1 MVRDRSVSAKV
12 FEAVVHIVMICV
24 VLLTLLPVIHVI
36 SISFSSAAAISRGD
50 VGLWPV
56 EFSVSAY
63 TAIFKSGNVPRS
75 FLNSVYYTALGTA
88 INMLLTTMM
97 AYPLSRTYLTFRK
110 FYNVL
115 VLITMFFSG
124 GLIPTFLTV
133 KNLGLYNTV
142 WAIVLPGAISTWNLI
157 IMRTFFM
164 GLPAELDSVPMPSGG
179 NWGNAVMGMQIAYGV
194 TNTKSYVDAWTGE
207 FIPYGYTQ
215 DGFREALKWTNTF
228 YKERFMDP
236 EFATSND
243 NRRTEFFA
251 NGKAYIEYQY
261 VESALWAET
270 TMKPLF
276 PDVDWEFTGYN
287 ISVDPSKGYLYQR
300 DNTFFAYGYAFTDK
314 ISDEGLAR
322 MLDWCDYISTDEGA
336 TFMCMGVEG
345 VTYQKNADGT
355 LQFMDHMYHS
365 TRNPEGTQPWKYGM
379 YMGILR
385 QTDDYTR
392 EVGKDANIVISADFN
407 ADSNAHYS
415 QAFPTAYTPEQ
426 ESRLA
431 TLDTQIGDMAE
442 EYILKFIMSQLDPND
457 DNAWSQYLAALD
469 NAGIQEA
476 SQIRIESYKK
486 VSQ

>member
-142 WAIVLPGAISTWNLI
+142 WAIALPGAISTWNLI

-164 GLPAELDSVPMPSGG
+164 GLPAELEESAQLDGANDFTIFARIILPLSKASIATIALFYGVGHWNNWFSGMIYFKNSKSYPLQTILRSIVINSEVSDEITVDEVINSISAEGIKYSTLVVSMVPMMVVYPFIQKYFVKG
-179 NWGNAVMGMQIAYGV
+179 VMIG
-194 TNTKSYVDAWTGE
+194 S
-207 FIPYGYTQ
+207 
-215 DGFREALKWTNTF
+215 LK
-228 YKERFMDP
+228 
-236 EFATSND
+236 
-243 NRRTEFFA
+243 
-251 NGKAYIEYQY
+251 G
-261 VESALWAET
+261 
-270 TMKPLF
+270 
-276 PDVDWEFTGYN
+276 
-287 ISVDPSKGYLYQR
+287 
-300 DNTFFAYGYAFTDK
+300 
-314 ISDEGLAR
+314 
-322 MLDWCDYISTDEGA
+322 
-336 TFMCMGVEG
+336 
-345 VTYQKNADGT
+345 
-355 LQFMDHMYHS
+355 
-365 TRNPEGTQPWKYGM
+365 
-379 YMGILR
+379 
-385 QTDDYTR
+385 
-392 EVGKDANIVISADFN
+392 
-407 ADSNAHYS
+407 
-415 QAFPTAYTPEQ
+415 
-426 ESRLA
+426 
-431 TLDTQIGDMAE
+431 
-442 EYILKFIMSQLDPND
+442 
-457 DNAWSQYLAALD
+457 
-469 NAGIQEA
+469 
-476 SQIRIESYKK
+476 
-486 VSQ
+486 

>member
-164 GLPAELDSVPMPSGG
+164 GLPAELEESAQLDGANDFTIFARIILPLSKASIATIALFYGVGHWNNWFSGMIYFKNSKSYPLQTILRSIVINSEVSDEITVDEVINSISAEGIKYSTLVVSMVPMM
-179 NWGNAVMGMQIAYGV
+179 AVYP
-194 TNTKSYVDAWTGE
+194 
-207 FIPYGYTQ
+207 FIQKYFVKVVMIGS
-215 DGFREALKWTNTF
+215 LK
-228 YKERFMDP
+228 
-236 EFATSND
+236 
-243 NRRTEFFA
+243 
-251 NGKAYIEYQY
+251 G
-261 VESALWAET
+261 
-270 TMKPLF
+270 
-276 PDVDWEFTGYN
+276 
-287 ISVDPSKGYLYQR
+287 
-300 DNTFFAYGYAFTDK
+300 
-314 ISDEGLAR
+314 
-322 MLDWCDYISTDEGA
+322 
-336 TFMCMGVEG
+336 
-345 VTYQKNADGT
+345 
-355 LQFMDHMYHS
+355 
-365 TRNPEGTQPWKYGM
+365 
-379 YMGILR
+379 
-385 QTDDYTR
+385 
-392 EVGKDANIVISADFN
+392 
-407 ADSNAHYS
+407 
-415 QAFPTAYTPEQ
+415 
-426 ESRLA
+426 
-431 TLDTQIGDMAE
+431 
-442 EYILKFIMSQLDPND
+442 
-457 DNAWSQYLAALD
+457 
-469 NAGIQEA
+469 
-476 SQIRIESYKK
+476 
-486 VSQ
+486 

>member
-56 EFSVSAY
+56 KFSVSAY

-164 GLPAELDSVPMPSGG
+164 GLPAELEESAQLDGANDFTIFARIILPLSKASIATIALFYGVGHWNNWFSGMIYFKNSKSYPLQTILRSIVINSEVSDEITVDEVINSISAEGIKYSTLVVSMVPMM
-179 NWGNAVMGMQIAYGV
+179 AVYPFIQKYFVKGV
-194 TNTKSYVDAWTGE
+194 MIGS
-207 FIPYGYTQ
+207 
-215 DGFREALKWTNTF
+215 LK
-228 YKERFMDP
+228 
-236 EFATSND
+236 
-243 NRRTEFFA
+243 
-251 NGKAYIEYQY
+251 G
-261 VESALWAET
+261 
-270 TMKPLF
+270 
-276 PDVDWEFTGYN
+276 
-287 ISVDPSKGYLYQR
+287 
-300 DNTFFAYGYAFTDK
+300 
-314 ISDEGLAR
+314 
-322 MLDWCDYISTDEGA
+322 
-336 TFMCMGVEG
+336 
-345 VTYQKNADGT
+345 
-355 LQFMDHMYHS
+355 
-365 TRNPEGTQPWKYGM
+365 
-379 YMGILR
+379 
-385 QTDDYTR
+385 
-392 EVGKDANIVISADFN
+392 
-407 ADSNAHYS
+407 
-415 QAFPTAYTPEQ
+415 
-426 ESRLA
+426 
-431 TLDTQIGDMAE
+431 
-442 EYILKFIMSQLDPND
+442 
-457 DNAWSQYLAALD
+457 
-469 NAGIQEA
+469 
-476 SQIRIESYKK
+476 
-486 VSQ
+486 

>member
-12 FEAVVHIVMICV
+12 FEAIVHIVMICV

-164 GLPAELDSVPMPSGG
+164 GLPAELEESAQLDGANDFTIFARIILPLSKASIATIALFYGVGHWNNWFSGMIYFKNSKSYPLQTILRSIVINSEVSDEITVDEVINSISAEGIKYSTLVVSMVPMM
-179 NWGNAVMGMQIAYGV
+179 AVYPFIQKYFVKGV
-194 TNTKSYVDAWTGE
+194 MIGS
-207 FIPYGYTQ
+207 
-215 DGFREALKWTNTF
+215 LK
-228 YKERFMDP
+228 
-236 EFATSND
+236 
-243 NRRTEFFA
+243 
-251 NGKAYIEYQY
+251 G
-261 VESALWAET
+261 
-270 TMKPLF
+270 
-276 PDVDWEFTGYN
+276 
-287 ISVDPSKGYLYQR
+287 
-300 DNTFFAYGYAFTDK
+300 
-314 ISDEGLAR
+314 
-322 MLDWCDYISTDEGA
+322 
-336 TFMCMGVEG
+336 
-345 VTYQKNADGT
+345 
-355 LQFMDHMYHS
+355 
-365 TRNPEGTQPWKYGM
+365 
-379 YMGILR
+379 
-385 QTDDYTR
+385 
-392 EVGKDANIVISADFN
+392 
-407 ADSNAHYS
+407 
-415 QAFPTAYTPEQ
+415 
-426 ESRLA
+426 
-431 TLDTQIGDMAE
+431 
-442 EYILKFIMSQLDPND
+442 
-457 DNAWSQYLAALD
+457 
-469 NAGIQEA
+469 
-476 SQIRIESYKK
+476 
-486 VSQ
+486 

>member
-63 TAIFKSGNVPRS
+63 TAIFESGNVPRS

-164 GLPAELDSVPMPSGG
+164 GLPAELEESAQLDGANDFTIFARIILPLSKASIATIALFYGVGHWNNWFSGMIYFKNSKSYPLQTILRSIVINSEVSDEITVDEVINSISAEGIKYSTLVVSMVPMM
-179 NWGNAVMGMQIAYGV
+179 AVYPFIQKYFVKGV
-194 TNTKSYVDAWTGE
+194 MIGS
-207 FIPYGYTQ
+207 
-215 DGFREALKWTNTF
+215 LK
-228 YKERFMDP
+228 
-236 EFATSND
+236 
-243 NRRTEFFA
+243 
-251 NGKAYIEYQY
+251 G
-261 VESALWAET
+261 
-270 TMKPLF
+270 
-276 PDVDWEFTGYN
+276 
-287 ISVDPSKGYLYQR
+287 
-300 DNTFFAYGYAFTDK
+300 
-314 ISDEGLAR
+314 
-322 MLDWCDYISTDEGA
+322 
-336 TFMCMGVEG
+336 
-345 VTYQKNADGT
+345 
-355 LQFMDHMYHS
+355 
-365 TRNPEGTQPWKYGM
+365 
-379 YMGILR
+379 
-385 QTDDYTR
+385 
-392 EVGKDANIVISADFN
+392 
-407 ADSNAHYS
+407 
-415 QAFPTAYTPEQ
+415 
-426 ESRLA
+426 
-431 TLDTQIGDMAE
+431 
-442 EYILKFIMSQLDPND
+442 
-457 DNAWSQYLAALD
+457 
-469 NAGIQEA
+469 
-476 SQIRIESYKK
+476 
-486 VSQ
+486 

>member
-157 IMRTFFM
+157 IMRAFFM
-164 GLPAELDSVPMPSGG
+164 GLPAELEESAQLDGANDFTIFARIILPLSKASIATIALFYGVGHWNNWFSGMIYFKNSKSYPLQTILRSIVINSEVSDEITVDEVINSISAEGIKYSTLVVSMVPMM
-179 NWGNAVMGMQIAYGV
+179 AVYPFIQKYFVKGV
-194 TNTKSYVDAWTGE
+194 MIGS
-207 FIPYGYTQ
+207 
-215 DGFREALKWTNTF
+215 LK
-228 YKERFMDP
+228 
-236 EFATSND
+236 
-243 NRRTEFFA
+243 
-251 NGKAYIEYQY
+251 G
-261 VESALWAET
+261 
-270 TMKPLF
+270 
-276 PDVDWEFTGYN
+276 
-287 ISVDPSKGYLYQR
+287 
-300 DNTFFAYGYAFTDK
+300 
-314 ISDEGLAR
+314 
-322 MLDWCDYISTDEGA
+322 
-336 TFMCMGVEG
+336 
-345 VTYQKNADGT
+345 
-355 LQFMDHMYHS
+355 
-365 TRNPEGTQPWKYGM
+365 
-379 YMGILR
+379 
-385 QTDDYTR
+385 
-392 EVGKDANIVISADFN
+392 
-407 ADSNAHYS
+407 
-415 QAFPTAYTPEQ
+415 
-426 ESRLA
+426 
-431 TLDTQIGDMAE
+431 
-442 EYILKFIMSQLDPND
+442 
-457 DNAWSQYLAALD
+457 
-469 NAGIQEA
+469 
-476 SQIRIESYKK
+476 
-486 VSQ
+486 

>member
-164 GLPAELDSVPMPSGG
+164 GLPAELEESAQLDGANDFTIFARIILPLSKASIATIALFYGVGHWNNWFSGMIYFKNSKSYPLQTILRSIVINSEVSDEITVDEVINSISAEGIKYSTLVVSMVPMM
-179 NWGNAVMGMQIAYGV
+179 AVYPFIQKYFVKGV
-194 TNTKSYVDAWTGE
+194 MIG
-207 FIPYGYTQ
+207 
-215 DGFREALKWTNTF
+215 ALK
-228 YKERFMDP
+228 
-236 EFATSND
+236 
-243 NRRTEFFA
+243 
-251 NGKAYIEYQY
+251 G
-261 VESALWAET
+261 
-270 TMKPLF
+270 
-276 PDVDWEFTGYN
+276 
-287 ISVDPSKGYLYQR
+287 
-300 DNTFFAYGYAFTDK
+300 
-314 ISDEGLAR
+314 
-322 MLDWCDYISTDEGA
+322 
-336 TFMCMGVEG
+336 
-345 VTYQKNADGT
+345 
-355 LQFMDHMYHS
+355 
-365 TRNPEGTQPWKYGM
+365 
-379 YMGILR
+379 
-385 QTDDYTR
+385 
-392 EVGKDANIVISADFN
+392 
-407 ADSNAHYS
+407 
-415 QAFPTAYTPEQ
+415 
-426 ESRLA
+426 
-431 TLDTQIGDMAE
+431 
-442 EYILKFIMSQLDPND
+442 
-457 DNAWSQYLAALD
+457 
-469 NAGIQEA
+469 
-476 SQIRIESYKK
+476 
-486 VSQ
+486 

>member
-133 KNLGLYNTV
+133 KNLGLYNTI

-164 GLPAELDSVPMPSGG
+164 GLPAELEESAQLDGANDFTIFARIILPLSKASIATITLFYGVGHWNNWFSGMIYFKNSKSYPLQTILRSIVINSEVSDEITVDEVINSISAEGIKYSTLVVSMVPMM
-179 NWGNAVMGMQIAYGV
+179 AVYPFIQKYFVKGV
-194 TNTKSYVDAWTGE
+194 MIGS
-207 FIPYGYTQ
+207 
-215 DGFREALKWTNTF
+215 LK
-228 YKERFMDP
+228 
-236 EFATSND
+236 
-243 NRRTEFFA
+243 
-251 NGKAYIEYQY
+251 G
-261 VESALWAET
+261 
-270 TMKPLF
+270 
-276 PDVDWEFTGYN
+276 
-287 ISVDPSKGYLYQR
+287 
-300 DNTFFAYGYAFTDK
+300 
-314 ISDEGLAR
+314 
-322 MLDWCDYISTDEGA
+322 
-336 TFMCMGVEG
+336 
-345 VTYQKNADGT
+345 
-355 LQFMDHMYHS
+355 
-365 TRNPEGTQPWKYGM
+365 
-379 YMGILR
+379 
-385 QTDDYTR
+385 
-392 EVGKDANIVISADFN
+392 
-407 ADSNAHYS
+407 
-415 QAFPTAYTPEQ
+415 
-426 ESRLA
+426 
-431 TLDTQIGDMAE
+431 
-442 EYILKFIMSQLDPND
+442 
-457 DNAWSQYLAALD
+457 
-469 NAGIQEA
+469 
-476 SQIRIESYKK
+476 
-486 VSQ
+486 

>member
-75 FLNSVYYTALGTA
+75 FLNSLYYTALGTA

-164 GLPAELDSVPMPSGG
+164 GLPAELEESAQLDGANDFTIFARIILPLSKASIATIALFYGVGHWNNWFSGMIYFKNSKSYPLQTILRSIVINSEVSDEITVDEVINSISAEGIKYSTLVVSMVPMM
-179 NWGNAVMGMQIAYGV
+179 AVYPFIQKYFVKGV
-194 TNTKSYVDAWTGE
+194 MIGS
-207 FIPYGYTQ
+207 
-215 DGFREALKWTNTF
+215 LK
-228 YKERFMDP
+228 
-236 EFATSND
+236 
-243 NRRTEFFA
+243 
-251 NGKAYIEYQY
+251 G
-261 VESALWAET
+261 
-270 TMKPLF
+270 
-276 PDVDWEFTGYN
+276 
-287 ISVDPSKGYLYQR
+287 
-300 DNTFFAYGYAFTDK
+300 
-314 ISDEGLAR
+314 
-322 MLDWCDYISTDEGA
+322 
-336 TFMCMGVEG
+336 
-345 VTYQKNADGT
+345 
-355 LQFMDHMYHS
+355 
-365 TRNPEGTQPWKYGM
+365 
-379 YMGILR
+379 
-385 QTDDYTR
+385 
-392 EVGKDANIVISADFN
+392 
-407 ADSNAHYS
+407 
-415 QAFPTAYTPEQ
+415 
-426 ESRLA
+426 
-431 TLDTQIGDMAE
+431 
-442 EYILKFIMSQLDPND
+442 
-457 DNAWSQYLAALD
+457 
-469 NAGIQEA
+469 
-476 SQIRIESYKK
+476 
-486 VSQ
+486 

>member
-164 GLPAELDSVPMPSGG
+164 GLPAELEESAQLDGANDFTIFARIILPLSKASIATISLFYGVGHWNNWFSGMIYFKNSKSYPLQTILRSIVINSEVSDEITVDEVINSISAEGIKYSTLVVSMVPMM
-179 NWGNAVMGMQIAYGV
+179 AVYPFIQKYFVKGV
-194 TNTKSYVDAWTGE
+194 MIGS
-207 FIPYGYTQ
+207 
-215 DGFREALKWTNTF
+215 LK
-228 YKERFMDP
+228 
-236 EFATSND
+236 
-243 NRRTEFFA
+243 
-251 NGKAYIEYQY
+251 G
-261 VESALWAET
+261 
-270 TMKPLF
+270 
-276 PDVDWEFTGYN
+276 
-287 ISVDPSKGYLYQR
+287 
-300 DNTFFAYGYAFTDK
+300 
-314 ISDEGLAR
+314 
-322 MLDWCDYISTDEGA
+322 
-336 TFMCMGVEG
+336 
-345 VTYQKNADGT
+345 
-355 LQFMDHMYHS
+355 
-365 TRNPEGTQPWKYGM
+365 
-379 YMGILR
+379 
-385 QTDDYTR
+385 
-392 EVGKDANIVISADFN
+392 
-407 ADSNAHYS
+407 
-415 QAFPTAYTPEQ
+415 
-426 ESRLA
+426 
-431 TLDTQIGDMAE
+431 
-442 EYILKFIMSQLDPND
+442 
-457 DNAWSQYLAALD
+457 
-469 NAGIQEA
+469 
-476 SQIRIESYKK
+476 
-486 VSQ
+486 

>member
-164 GLPAELDSVPMPSGG
+164 GLPAELEESAQLDGANDFTIFARIILPLSKASIATIALFYGVGHWNNWFSGMIYFKNSKSYPLQTILRSIVINSEVSDEITVDEVINSISAEGIKYSTLVVSMVPMM
-179 NWGNAVMGMQIAYGV
+179 AVYPFIQKYFVKGV
-194 TNTKSYVDAWTGE
+194 MIGS
-207 FIPYGYTQ
+207 
-215 DGFREALKWTNTF
+215 LK
-228 YKERFMDP
+228 
-236 EFATSND
+236 
-243 NRRTEFFA
+243 
-251 NGKAYIEYQY
+251 G
-261 VESALWAET
+261 
-270 TMKPLF
+270 
-276 PDVDWEFTGYN
+276 
-287 ISVDPSKGYLYQR
+287 
-300 DNTFFAYGYAFTDK
+300 
-314 ISDEGLAR
+314 
-322 MLDWCDYISTDEGA
+322 
-336 TFMCMGVEG
+336 
-345 VTYQKNADGT
+345 
-355 LQFMDHMYHS
+355 
-365 TRNPEGTQPWKYGM
+365 
-379 YMGILR
+379 
-385 QTDDYTR
+385 
-392 EVGKDANIVISADFN
+392 
-407 ADSNAHYS
+407 
-415 QAFPTAYTPEQ
+415 
-426 ESRLA
+426 
-431 TLDTQIGDMAE
+431 
-442 EYILKFIMSQLDPND
+442 
-457 DNAWSQYLAALD
+457 
-469 NAGIQEA
+469 
-476 SQIRIESYKK
+476 
-486 VSQ
+486 

>member
-142 WAIVLPGAISTWNLI
+142 WAIALPGAISTWNLI

-164 GLPAELDSVPMPSGG
+164 GLPAELEESAQLDGANDFTIFARIILPLSKASIATIALFYGVGHWNNWFSGMIYFKNSKSYPLQTILRSIVINSEVSDEITVDEVINSISAEGIKYSTLVVSMVPMM
-179 NWGNAVMGMQIAYGV
+179 AVYPFIQKYFVKGV
-194 TNTKSYVDAWTGE
+194 MIGS
-207 FIPYGYTQ
+207 
-215 DGFREALKWTNTF
+215 LK
-228 YKERFMDP
+228 
-236 EFATSND
+236 
-243 NRRTEFFA
+243 
-251 NGKAYIEYQY
+251 G
-261 VESALWAET
+261 
-270 TMKPLF
+270 
-276 PDVDWEFTGYN
+276 
-287 ISVDPSKGYLYQR
+287 
-300 DNTFFAYGYAFTDK
+300 
-314 ISDEGLAR
+314 
-322 MLDWCDYISTDEGA
+322 
-336 TFMCMGVEG
+336 
-345 VTYQKNADGT
+345 
-355 LQFMDHMYHS
+355 
-365 TRNPEGTQPWKYGM
+365 
-379 YMGILR
+379 
-385 QTDDYTR
+385 
-392 EVGKDANIVISADFN
+392 
-407 ADSNAHYS
+407 
-415 QAFPTAYTPEQ
+415 
-426 ESRLA
+426 
-431 TLDTQIGDMAE
+431 
-442 EYILKFIMSQLDPND
+442 
-457 DNAWSQYLAALD
+457 
-469 NAGIQEA
+469 
-476 SQIRIESYKK
+476 
-486 VSQ
+486 

>member
-164 GLPAELDSVPMPSGG
+164 GLPAELEESAQLDGANDFTIFARIILPLSKASIATIALFYGVGHWNNWFSGMIYFKNSKSYPLQTILRSIVINSEVSDEITVDEVINSISAEGIKYSTLVVSMVPMM
-179 NWGNAVMGMQIAYGV
+179 AVYP
-194 TNTKSYVDAWTGE
+194 
-207 FIPYGYTQ
+207 FIQKY
-215 DGFREALKWTNTF
+215 FR
-228 YKERFMDP
+228 
-236 EFATSND
+236 
-243 NRRTEFFA
+243 
-251 NGKAYIEYQY
+251 G
-261 VESALWAET
+261 
-270 TMKPLF
+270 
-276 PDVDWEFTGYN
+276 
-287 ISVDPSKGYLYQR
+287 
-300 DNTFFAYGYAFTDK
+300 TD
-314 ISDEGLAR
+314 S
-322 MLDWCDYISTDEGA
+322 
-336 TFMCMGVEG
+336 F
-345 VTYQKNADGT
+345 
-355 LQFMDHMYHS
+355 
-365 TRNPEGTQPWKYGM
+365 
-379 YMGILR
+379 
-385 QTDDYTR
+385 
-392 EVGKDANIVISADFN
+392 
-407 ADSNAHYS
+407 
-415 QAFPTAYTPEQ
+415 
-426 ESRLA
+426 
-431 TLDTQIGDMAE
+431 
-442 EYILKFIMSQLDPND
+442 
-457 DNAWSQYLAALD
+457 
-469 NAGIQEA
+469 
-476 SQIRIESYKK
+476 
-486 VSQ
+486 

>member
-1 MVRDRSVSAKV
+1 MVRDRSISAKV

-164 GLPAELDSVPMPSGG
+164 GLPAELEESAQLDGANDFTIFARIILPLSKASIATIALFYGVGHWNNWFSGMIYFKNSKSYPLQTILRSIVINSEVSDEITVDEVINSISAEGIKYSTLVVSMVPMM
-179 NWGNAVMGMQIAYGV
+179 AVYPFIQKYFVKGV
-194 TNTKSYVDAWTGE
+194 MIGS
-207 FIPYGYTQ
+207 
-215 DGFREALKWTNTF
+215 LK
-228 YKERFMDP
+228 
-236 EFATSND
+236 
-243 NRRTEFFA
+243 
-251 NGKAYIEYQY
+251 G
-261 VESALWAET
+261 
-270 TMKPLF
+270 
-276 PDVDWEFTGYN
+276 
-287 ISVDPSKGYLYQR
+287 
-300 DNTFFAYGYAFTDK
+300 
-314 ISDEGLAR
+314 
-322 MLDWCDYISTDEGA
+322 
-336 TFMCMGVEG
+336 
-345 VTYQKNADGT
+345 
-355 LQFMDHMYHS
+355 
-365 TRNPEGTQPWKYGM
+365 
-379 YMGILR
+379 
-385 QTDDYTR
+385 
-392 EVGKDANIVISADFN
+392 
-407 ADSNAHYS
+407 
-415 QAFPTAYTPEQ
+415 
-426 ESRLA
+426 
-431 TLDTQIGDMAE
+431 
-442 EYILKFIMSQLDPND
+442 
-457 DNAWSQYLAALD
+457 
-469 NAGIQEA
+469 
-476 SQIRIESYKK
+476 
-486 VSQ
+486 

>member
-164 GLPAELDSVPMPSGG
+164 GLPAELEESAQLDGANDFTIFARIILPLSKASIATITLFYGVGHWNNWFSGMIYFKNSKSYPLQTILRSIVINSEVSDEITVDEVINSISAEGIKYSTLVVSMVPMM
-179 NWGNAVMGMQIAYGV
+179 AVYPFIQKYFVKGV
-194 TNTKSYVDAWTGE
+194 MIGS
-207 FIPYGYTQ
+207 
-215 DGFREALKWTNTF
+215 LK
-228 YKERFMDP
+228 
-236 EFATSND
+236 
-243 NRRTEFFA
+243 
-251 NGKAYIEYQY
+251 G
-261 VESALWAET
+261 
-270 TMKPLF
+270 
-276 PDVDWEFTGYN
+276 
-287 ISVDPSKGYLYQR
+287 
-300 DNTFFAYGYAFTDK
+300 
-314 ISDEGLAR
+314 
-322 MLDWCDYISTDEGA
+322 
-336 TFMCMGVEG
+336 
-345 VTYQKNADGT
+345 
-355 LQFMDHMYHS
+355 
-365 TRNPEGTQPWKYGM
+365 
-379 YMGILR
+379 
-385 QTDDYTR
+385 
-392 EVGKDANIVISADFN
+392 
-407 ADSNAHYS
+407 
-415 QAFPTAYTPEQ
+415 
-426 ESRLA
+426 
-431 TLDTQIGDMAE
+431 
-442 EYILKFIMSQLDPND
+442 
-457 DNAWSQYLAALD
+457 
-469 NAGIQEA
+469 
-476 SQIRIESYKK
+476 
-486 VSQ
+486 

>member
-164 GLPAELDSVPMPSGG
+164 GLPAELEESAQLDGANDFTIFARIILPLSKASIATIALFYGVGHWNNWFSGMIYFKNSKSYPLQTILRSIVINSEVSDEITVDEVINSISAEGIKYSTLVVSMVPMM
-179 NWGNAVMGMQIAYGV
+179 AVYPFIQKYFVKGV
-194 TNTKSYVDAWTGE
+194 MVGA
-207 FIPYGYTQ
+207 
-215 DGFREALKWTNTF
+215 
-228 YKERFMDP
+228 
-236 EFATSND
+236 
-243 NRRTEFFA
+243 
-251 NGKAYIEYQY
+251 
-261 VESALWAET
+261 V
-270 TMKPLF
+270 
-276 PDVDWEFTGYN
+276 
-287 ISVDPSKGYLYQR
+287 KG
-300 DNTFFAYGYAFTDK
+300 
-314 ISDEGLAR
+314 
-322 MLDWCDYISTDEGA
+322 
-336 TFMCMGVEG
+336 
-345 VTYQKNADGT
+345 
-355 LQFMDHMYHS
+355 
-365 TRNPEGTQPWKYGM
+365 
-379 YMGILR
+379 
-385 QTDDYTR
+385 
-392 EVGKDANIVISADFN
+392 
-407 ADSNAHYS
+407 
-415 QAFPTAYTPEQ
+415 
-426 ESRLA
+426 
-431 TLDTQIGDMAE
+431 
-442 EYILKFIMSQLDPND
+442 
-457 DNAWSQYLAALD
+457 
-469 NAGIQEA
+469 
-476 SQIRIESYKK
+476 
-486 VSQ
+486 

>member
-12 FEAVVHIVMICV
+12 FETVVHIVMICV

-164 GLPAELDSVPMPSGG
+164 GLPAELEESAQLDGANDFTIFARIILPLSKASIATIALFYGVGHWNNWFSGMIYFKNSKSYPLQTILRSIVINSEVSDEITVDEVINSISAEGIKYSTLVVSMVPMM
-179 NWGNAVMGMQIAYGV
+179 AVYPFIQKYFVKGV
-194 TNTKSYVDAWTGE
+194 MIGS
-207 FIPYGYTQ
+207 
-215 DGFREALKWTNTF
+215 LK
-228 YKERFMDP
+228 
-236 EFATSND
+236 
-243 NRRTEFFA
+243 
-251 NGKAYIEYQY
+251 G
-261 VESALWAET
+261 
-270 TMKPLF
+270 
-276 PDVDWEFTGYN
+276 
-287 ISVDPSKGYLYQR
+287 
-300 DNTFFAYGYAFTDK
+300 
-314 ISDEGLAR
+314 
-322 MLDWCDYISTDEGA
+322 
-336 TFMCMGVEG
+336 
-345 VTYQKNADGT
+345 
-355 LQFMDHMYHS
+355 
-365 TRNPEGTQPWKYGM
+365 
-379 YMGILR
+379 
-385 QTDDYTR
+385 
-392 EVGKDANIVISADFN
+392 
-407 ADSNAHYS
+407 
-415 QAFPTAYTPEQ
+415 
-426 ESRLA
+426 
-431 TLDTQIGDMAE
+431 
-442 EYILKFIMSQLDPND
+442 
-457 DNAWSQYLAALD
+457 
-469 NAGIQEA
+469 
-476 SQIRIESYKK
+476 
-486 VSQ
+486 

>member
-88 INMLLTTMM
+88 INMMLTTMM

-164 GLPAELDSVPMPSGG
+164 GLPAELEESAQLDGANDFTIFARIILPLSKASIATIALFYGVGHWNNWFSGMIYFKNSKSYPLQTILRSIVINSEVSDEITVDEVINSISAEGIKYSTLVVSMVPMM
-179 NWGNAVMGMQIAYGV
+179 AVYPFIQKYFVKGV
-194 TNTKSYVDAWTGE
+194 MIGS
-207 FIPYGYTQ
+207 
-215 DGFREALKWTNTF
+215 LK
-228 YKERFMDP
+228 
-236 EFATSND
+236 
-243 NRRTEFFA
+243 
-251 NGKAYIEYQY
+251 G
-261 VESALWAET
+261 
-270 TMKPLF
+270 
-276 PDVDWEFTGYN
+276 
-287 ISVDPSKGYLYQR
+287 
-300 DNTFFAYGYAFTDK
+300 
-314 ISDEGLAR
+314 
-322 MLDWCDYISTDEGA
+322 
-336 TFMCMGVEG
+336 
-345 VTYQKNADGT
+345 
-355 LQFMDHMYHS
+355 
-365 TRNPEGTQPWKYGM
+365 
-379 YMGILR
+379 
-385 QTDDYTR
+385 
-392 EVGKDANIVISADFN
+392 
-407 ADSNAHYS
+407 
-415 QAFPTAYTPEQ
+415 
-426 ESRLA
+426 
-431 TLDTQIGDMAE
+431 
-442 EYILKFIMSQLDPND
+442 
-457 DNAWSQYLAALD
+457 
-469 NAGIQEA
+469 
-476 SQIRIESYKK
+476 
-486 VSQ
+486 

>member
-157 IMRTFFM
+157 ITRTFFM
-164 GLPAELDSVPMPSGG
+164 GLPAELEESAQLDGANDFTIFARIILPLSKASIATIALFYGVGHWNNWFSGMIYFKNSKSYPLQTILRSIVINSEVSDEITVDEVINSISAEGIKYSTLVVSMVPMM
-179 NWGNAVMGMQIAYGV
+179 AVYPFIQKYFVKGV
-194 TNTKSYVDAWTGE
+194 MIGS
-207 FIPYGYTQ
+207 
-215 DGFREALKWTNTF
+215 LK
-228 YKERFMDP
+228 
-236 EFATSND
+236 
-243 NRRTEFFA
+243 
-251 NGKAYIEYQY
+251 G
-261 VESALWAET
+261 
-270 TMKPLF
+270 
-276 PDVDWEFTGYN
+276 
-287 ISVDPSKGYLYQR
+287 
-300 DNTFFAYGYAFTDK
+300 
-314 ISDEGLAR
+314 
-322 MLDWCDYISTDEGA
+322 
-336 TFMCMGVEG
+336 
-345 VTYQKNADGT
+345 
-355 LQFMDHMYHS
+355 
-365 TRNPEGTQPWKYGM
+365 
-379 YMGILR
+379 
-385 QTDDYTR
+385 
-392 EVGKDANIVISADFN
+392 
-407 ADSNAHYS
+407 
-415 QAFPTAYTPEQ
+415 
-426 ESRLA
+426 
-431 TLDTQIGDMAE
+431 
-442 EYILKFIMSQLDPND
+442 
-457 DNAWSQYLAALD
+457 
-469 NAGIQEA
+469 
-476 SQIRIESYKK
+476 
-486 VSQ
+486 